1 MKKIVKLITIL
12 LLIGI
17 AMAGCKKDI
26 PPPLEKNQKF
36 IINDTIGHPYTY
48 LQNKYMDIVLAY
60 ELGKQGNNYNP
71 NDFSYEQKF
80 EKILFL
86 DSIKE
91 DAFEEETF
99 QDTIFYQNLMSELMN
114 EINNYSLIQYFV
126 ANFAIQDCYDEN
138 DIIIYTGYSD
148 CYDAISKFQI
158 LKHYE
163 NGFDIVNYYL
173 TRNELTGEEEW
184 DFPPFENS
192 LQKAVRYTLHL
203 KWNNTIPYM
212 WNTSNST
219 IKTRVLLAMAD
230 WRSAADNKISFSEIT
245 KNKNWNKTC
254 WVMGWK
260 YFIRISYTNTNDYS
274 GRSTVGMVPWALMD
288 FTNGAGYPRTY
299 RHELGHSLG
308 LSHEHQRHDRDD
320 YIIYYPNNVKSNAKW
335 QYCKMPAGSYNYYG
349 SSFDFNSIMLYDS
362 WSFSKNGNPTWTKKD
377 STTIRIPPYSIS
389 LTDQNVIRQIYN

>member
-1 MKKIVKLITIL
+1 M
-12 LLIGI
+12 
-17 AMAGCKKDI
+17 
-26 PPPLEKNQKF
+26 
-36 IINDTIGHPYTY
+36 
-48 LQNKYMDIVLAY
+48 
-60 ELGKQGNNYNP
+60 
-71 NDFSYEQKF
+71 
-80 EKILFL
+80 
-86 DSIKE
+86 
-91 DAFEEETF
+91 
-99 QDTIFYQNLMSELMN
+99 
-114 EINNYSLIQYFV
+114 
-126 ANFAIQDCYDEN
+126 
-138 DIIIYTGYSD
+138 
-148 CYDAISKFQI
+148 
-158 LKHYE
+158 
-163 NGFDIVNYYL
+163 
-173 TRNELTGEEEW
+173 
-184 DFPPFENS
+184 
-192 LQKAVRYTLHL
+192 

-260 YFIRISYTNTNDYS
+260 YFIRISNTNTNDFL